1 MVDSVVVVMWNK
13 GLKIFPDDWPDDW
26 LFDNHNR
33 LNDFNRRFRSWLDDF
48 PNDFPDTCPNG
59 FPNGFPNDFPNDWL
73 FDRNNNTSFIL

>member
-13 GLKIFPDDWPDDW
+13 GLKIFLDDW

-48 PNDFPDTCPNG
+48 PNDFPDTCPNDFPDTCPND
-59 FPNGFPNDFPNDWL
+59 FPNGFPDDWL
-73 FDRNNNTSFIL
+73 FDSNNNTSFIL